1 MGGRSARLERW
12 RNSVAAKTLTPE
24 QMETRTAR
32 FNKLQTYQRQNFDA
46 HNIPPGAVEKVTAR
60 RVYPV
65 MAPADYQGRSAGA
78 PVKGP
83 RGLIVSIAECEPGN
97 GPGLHRHLNTCE
109 NFFCLSGRFEIAWG
123 DEGENKL
130 MLEPLDLI
138 SVPRGENRRFLNIS
152 NEVGRLLVMI
162 VPETGEQA
170 DPISYAPSLARE
182 IESEY
187 GKEALEGLQTIGF
200 KFEKDPAA

>member
-1 MGGRSARLERW
+1 MA
-12 RNSVAAKTLTPE
+12 NKTLTPE
-24 QMETRTAR
+24 QMETRVAR

-60 RVYPV
+60 KVYPV

-97 GPGLHRHLNTCE
+97 GPGLHRHLNTVE
-109 NFFCLSGRFEIAWG
+109 NFFCLSSRFEITWG
-123 DEGENKL
+123 DNGENRL
-130 MLEPLDLI
+130 VLEKNDMI
-138 SVPRGENRRFLNIS
+138 SVPRGENRAFRNVG
-152 NEVGRLLVMI
+152 NELGRLLVMI
-162 VPETGEQA
+162 VPETAEQV
-170 DPISYAPSLARE
+170 DPISYAPSLAKE

-187 GKEALEGLQTIGF
+187 GKQAVEGLQKIGF
-200 KFEKDPAA
+200 KFEEPVG

>member
-1 MGGRSARLERW
+1 VSSKSL
-12 RNSVAAKTLTPE
+12 SPE
-24 QMETRTAR
+24 QMEARVAR
-32 FNKLQTYQRQNFDA
+32 FAKLQTYQRQNYEA

-60 RVYPV
+60 KVYPV

-97 GPGLHRHLNTCE
+97 GPGLHRHLNTVE
-109 NFFCLSGRFEIAWG
+109 NFFCLSGRFEISWG
-123 DEGENKL
+123 DNGEHKTV
-130 MLEPLDLI
+130 LEPLDMI
-138 SVPRGENRRFLNIS
+138 SVPRGENRRFFNVS

-162 VPETGEQA
+162 VPESEEQA

-182 IESEY
+182 IETEF
-187 GKEALEGLQTIGF
+187 GKKALEGLQTIGF
-200 KFEKDPAA
+200 KFEGEKVS

>member
-1 MGGRSARLERW
+1 MTT
-12 RNSVAAKTLTPE
+12 KTLTPQ

-32 FNKLQTYQRQNFDA
+32 FNKLQTYQRQNLDA

-65 MAPADYQGRSAGA
+65 MAPSDYQGRSAGA

-130 MLEPLDLI
+130 VLEPLDLI

-162 VPETGEQA
+162 VPETGEQT

-187 GKEALEGLQTIGF
+187 GKEALAGLQTIGF